1 MTTHACY
8 RNALTRRETFR
19 KSPDGWCYCGSFR
32 FSCASS
38 TILIDTPTDAD
49 TVARAVVAFE
59 RADGGEMHPITD
71 HDILRV
77 IDARQAVLHIGRRDV
92 LIRIA

>member
-8 RNALTRRETFR
+8 RNALTRRETYR
-19 KSPDGWCYCGSFR
+19 KSPDGWYYCGSFR
-32 FSCASS
+32 FSCESS
-38 TILIDTPTDAD
+38 TILIDAPTDAD

-59 RADGGEMHPITD
+59 RADGGELHPITD
-71 HDILRV
+71 HDILRL